1 MRNSRVFD
9 SIALLV
15 LTFALMAAIPAKAQ
29 VNLLAIA
36 AFTDSRAGYYK
47 DLSGLRYNLENGAAA
62 NLLGGL
68 GSAIAWASGNTFLA
82 LPDRGPNTVSF
93 NSLIDDTVTQIP
105 RFHTLS
111 VDRRAG
117 HWREP
122 ALHAHA
128 HARQNDAPLQRA
140 FARVDGSGA
149 GLNVEPGVRPVNTPF
164 EHYFSGASHNFD
176 PSRNSGDPR
185 NARMDS
191 EGTRLS
197 SSSVSPAPISADRST
212 FPNRSNRSE
221 AQTRDPEK
229 RIPI

>member
-82 LPDRGPNTVSF
+82 LPDRGPNTASF

-111 VDRRAG
+111 VDLEPDTGGLEGACPSRARPRSTKRR
-117 HWREP
+117 
-122 ALHAHA
+122 
-128 HARQNDAPLQRA
+128 
-140 FARVDGSGA
+140 SCSA
-149 GLNVEPGVRPVNTPF
+149 GLRARTAAAR
-164 EHYFSGASHNFD
+164 ASTWD
-176 PSRNSGDPR
+176 LAS
-185 NARMDS
+185 
-191 EGTRLS
+191 
-197 SSSVSPAPISADRST
+197 DR
-212 FPNRSNRSE
+212 
-221 AQTRDPEK
+221 
-229 RIPI
+229 